1 MTISEKMI
9 GNVAVLTIKGNL
21 TGEPDTG
28 KLRDRI
34 YSLLEDGF
42 NKIVLDLKGMRYV
55 SSTGLGTF
63 IAALTSVRNKGG
75 DLRLANVTEKVES
88 LFVITQLVKVFKT
101 YDTTDRA
108 VASFK
113 L

>member
-1 MTISEKMI
+1 MTISEKMN
-9 GNVAVLTIKGNL
+9 GTVAILTLKGNL

-34 YSLLEDGF
+34 YSLLEEGF
-42 NKIVLDLKGMRYV
+42 NKIVLDLKGVRYI

-63 IAALTSVRNKGG
+63 IASLTSVRNKGG

-101 YDTTDRA
+101 YDTMERA
-108 VASFK
+108 VASYK

>member
-1 MTISEKMI
+1 MTIREKMI
-9 GNVAVLTIKGNL
+9 GTIAILSLKGNL

-34 YSLLEDGF
+34 YSLLEEGF
-42 NKIVLDLKGMRYV
+42 SKIVLDLKGVRYV

-63 IAALTSVRNKGG
+63 IASLTSVRNKSG

-101 YDTTDRA
+101 YDTTERA